1 MFRRGVFV
9 AFLLLP
15 VLLAG
20 CGDGA
25 SRPDDVIS
33 AGQLDIKLPPGW
45 KVTTHGVSRP
55 ATPAGDVATA
65 TPTGAATA
73 TDDTVPLAE
82 EDPQTAFFKSG
93 GDFMQCL
100 KDRGTSFRGVPDQ
113 ANPDSPTND
122 PAYLD
127 DLSTCAAKTNIVQS
141 MQDAQKAQ
149 DSMSPAEVK
158 KQNKAYLRW
167 RDCMIGRGWDIPKP
181 KPDSKGRLFSFGGAA
196 SGSGPQI
203 VAPDGKDILTSGD
216 LQECASEAQPK

>member
-9 AFLLLP
+9 VVLA

-20 CGDGA
+20 CGHGSA
-25 SRPDDVIS
+25 RPDDVIS

-65 TPTGAATA
+65 AATGGA
-73 TDDTVPLAE
+73 TEDTVPLAQ

-100 KDRGTSFRGVPDQ
+100 KDRGTSFRGAPDQ

-122 PAYLD
+122 PAYID
-127 DLSTCAAKTNIVQS
+127 DLSKCAAKTNIVQS

-181 KPDSKGRLFSFGGAA
+181 KPDSKGRLFSFSGAA
-196 SGSGPQI
+196 GGGGPQI

-216 LQECASEAQPK
+216 LQECASQAQAK